1 MNTDDRLTKQYG
13 RATPGNDVTFPATP
27 GRVTGSPDPNGAGK
41 STTVRMTPDRSAAA
55 LPTSWQRLPAP
66 SGIVFAVLFVVG
78 FLISGSDAPDY
89 SAADQVWTNWA
100 QDNEVKGRIG
110 ALLTLLAA
118 FAFLHFAAMIRGVLG
133 SFEGANRGSV
143 HLARVVFAGGLTG
156 VTGITMAVIMIAGA
170 TAEGADANPMVTK
183 AVASTTVGPFLVG
196 AMGFAASLAAAGL
209 VILRSRVFARWIA
222 IVALLGGLAFFV
234 TFFTLIA
241 GPSKDSI
248 FGYGFFPGFLALTI
262 WSIATSIA
270 SYRAAPTVAGQ
281 SPATGADS

>member
-1 MNTDDRLTKQYG
+1 MTTARTTSDR
-13 RATPGNDVTFPATP
+13 PA
-27 GRVTGSPDPNGAGK
+27 D
-41 STTVRMTPDRSAAA
+41 A
-55 LPTSWQRLPAP
+55 LPTSWQRLLAL
-66 SGIVFAVLFVVG
+66 SGIAFAVLFVVG

-110 ALLTLLAA
+110 ALLTLIAA

-133 SFEGANRGSV
+133 STEATNRGSV
-143 HLARVVFAGGLTG
+143 HLARVAFAGGLTG

-170 TAEGADANPMVTK
+170 TAQGAEANPVVSK
-183 AVASTTVGPFLVG
+183 AVASATVVGPFLVG
-196 AMGFAASLAAAGL
+196 AMGFAASLTAAGL
-209 VILRSRVFARWIA
+209 LILRSGAFARWIA
-222 IVALLGGLAFFV
+222 IVALVGGLAYFI
-234 TFFTLIA
+234 TFFTLLA

-262 WSIATSIA
+262 WSIAISIA
-270 SYRAAPTVAGQ
+270 SYRGAPTMTGQ

>member
-1 MNTDDRLTKQYG
+1 MTTARTTSDR
-13 RATPGNDVTFPATP
+13 PADAVP
-27 GRVTGSPDPNGAGK
+27 K
-41 STTVRMTPDRSAAA
+41 
-55 LPTSWQRLPAP
+55 SWQRLLAL
-66 SGIVFAVLFVVG
+66 SGIAFAVLFVVG

-89 SAADQVWTNWA
+89 SAADRVWTNWA
-100 QDNEVKGRIG
+100 DTNEVKGRIG

-118 FAFLHFAAMIRGVLG
+118 FAFLPFAAMIRGVLG
-133 SFEGANRGSV
+133 STEATNRGSAQ
-143 HLARVVFAGGLTG
+143 LARVAFAGGLTG

-170 TAEGADANPMVTK
+170 TAEGAAANPVVTK

-234 TFFTLIA
+234 TFFTLLA

-270 SYRAAPTVAGQ
+270 SYRAAPTMTGH
-281 SPATGADS
+281 SPAPEADS

>member
-1 MNTDDRLTKQYG
+1 MNTVDRLTKQH
-13 RATPGNDVTFPATP
+13 RPAS
-27 GRVTGSPDPNGAGK
+27 GDK
-41 STTVRMTPDRSAAA
+41 STTMRTTSDRSADG
-55 LPTSWQRLPAP
+55 PTTSWHRLLAL

-100 QDNEVKGRIG
+100 HDNEVKGRIG
-110 ALLTLLAA
+110 ALLALIAA

-133 SFEGANRGSV
+133 STEATVRGSV
-143 HLARVVFAGGLTG
+143 HLARVAFAGGLTG

-170 TAEGADANPMVTK
+170 TAEGADANPVVTK
-183 AVASTTVGPFLVG
+183 AVASATVGPFLVG
-196 AMGFAASLAAAGL
+196 AMGLAASLAAAGL
-209 VILRSRVFARWIA
+209 AILRSRVFARWIA
-222 IVALLGGLAFFV
+222 VVALLGGLAFFI
-234 TFFTLIA
+234 TFFTLLA

-270 SYRAAPTVAGQ
+270 SYRATPTMAGW

>member
-1 MNTDDRLTKQYG
+1 MNPVDRLTKQHG
-13 RATPGNDVTFPATP
+13 PATTGDDVTLTAAPAQ
-27 GRVTGSPDPNGAGK
+27 VTGFPDLHGAGQ
-41 STTVRMTPDRSAAA
+41 STTMRMTSDRSADTA
-55 LPTSWQRLPAP
+55 PTSWQRLLAL

-100 QDNEVKGRIG
+100 QDNAVKGRIG
-110 ALLTLLAA
+110 ALLILLAA
-118 FAFLHFAAMIRGVLG
+118 VAFLPFAAMIRGVLG
-133 SFEGANRGSV
+133 NTETAVRGSV
-143 HLARVVFAGGLTG
+143 QLARVALAGGLTG

-170 TAEGADANPMVTK
+170 SAEGAAANPVVTK

-209 VILRSRVFARWIA
+209 AILRSRVFARWIA
-222 IVALLGGLAFFV
+222 IVALLGGLAFFI
-234 TFFTLIA
+234 TFFTLLA

-270 SYRAAPTVAGQ
+270 SYRAAPTMAGW
-281 SPATGADS
+281 

>member
-13 RATPGNDVTFPATP
+13 PATTGNDVSVAAAP
-27 GRVTGSPDPNGAGK
+27 GRVTGRPDSTGK
-41 STTVRMTPDRSAAA
+41 STTMRMTSERSADPLPPSRQRLAA
-55 LPTSWQRLPAP
+55 L

-100 QDNEVKGRIG
+100 HDNEVKGRIG

-133 SFEGANRGSV
+133 STEAAARGSV
-143 HLARVVFAGGLTG
+143 QLARVVFAGGLTG

-170 TAEGADANPMVTK
+170 SAEGADANPLVTK

-209 VILRSRVFARWIA
+209 LILRSGVFARWIA

-270 SYRAAPTVAGQ
+270 TYPGVATTASQTPTTA
-281 SPATGADS
+281 ADS